1 LRTVGVDS
9 KQDNIRDKFLDSG
22 SIPVT
27 NNRLVPG
34 NKVTNNQAE
43 YFALVTGLVASDRLG
58 IRRLEVKG
66 DSNLVIEQMKGN
78 FAVRSLSIMP
88 LFDCAQQLSAEF
100 STIRYEAIPRAQND
114 KADSLAR
121 DAVELARY
129 G

>member
-1 LRTVGVDS
+1 MMTSNPRTWT
-9 KQDNIRDKFLDSG
+9 LDSG

-27 NNRLVPG
+27 NKNGLVPG

-88 LFDCAQQLSAEF
+88 LFDCARQLAAEF

-114 KADSLAR
+114 RADSLAR